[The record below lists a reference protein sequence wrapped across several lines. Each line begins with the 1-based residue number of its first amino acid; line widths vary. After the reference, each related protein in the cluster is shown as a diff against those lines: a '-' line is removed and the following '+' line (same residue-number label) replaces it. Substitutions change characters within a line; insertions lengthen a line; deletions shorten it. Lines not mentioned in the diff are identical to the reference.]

1 MKKGLLL
8 LLVAFAFGMMSFST
22 ATEQKEPVQK
32 PNIEQLIP
40 DAFKGMSADELLNMS
55 PREYKKLTGQKL
67 SIKEAIALK
76 AAQKQIKKHFPAEGA
91 GGEKPDKSVYIIL
104 AIFISFVGVGLATDW
119 KGNDW
124 IINLILSLL
133 CWIPGVIHA
142 LIKMKDYYG
151 S

>member
-8 LLVAFAFGMMSFST
+8 LCVAFCFGLMSFTST
-22 ATEQKEPVQK
+22 TSVQKEPAQT
-32 PNIEQLIP
+32 PSIEQLIP
-40 DAFKGMSADELLNMS
+40 EAFKGMSADELLNLS
-55 PREYKKLTGQKL
+55 PRQYKELTGERL

-76 AAQKQIKKHFPAEGA
+76 AAQKQLKKHMAEGA
-91 GGEKPDKSVYIIL
+91 GGDKPDKSVYIIL

-124 IINLILSLL
+124 IINLVLSLL